1 MLGRFAER
9 THFTD
14 RSLKCICC
22 PEQLCYFQDFRYA
35 KNPGSRSFRLPTAI
49 AMTLLQFD
57 LSVLTIS
64 ILAGVLGSLLGLG
77 GGIIIIPVLTLLF
90 KIDIRYAIGASIV
103 SVIATSSGAA
113 AAYVRERMTNLRVAM
128 VLELA
133 TSTGALTGAYLAG
146 QLAVRWLYV
155 IFGVVMGYSA
165 LMMFRKRHEAATDI
179 PVNAPWADYLRLHS
193 SYYDEAAGREIV
205 YRVARTRVGLGL
217 MYIAGVVSGL
227 LGIGSGALKVPAMDL
242 AMRLPIKVS
251 TATSNFMIGV
261 TAAASAGVYFARG
274 DIDPFVA
281 APVATG
287 VLIGAVLGSRLLGR
301 LQSTT
306 IRIVFVVVL
315 LWVSGQ
321 MLLKGLRG

>member
-1 MLGRFAER
+1 
-9 THFTD
+9 
-14 RSLKCICC
+14 
-22 PEQLCYFQDFRYA
+22 
-35 KNPGSRSFRLPTAI
+35 
-49 AMTLLQFD
+49 MTLPFFD
-57 LSVLTIS
+57 LLVFLTSVVAG
-64 ILAGVLGSLLGLG
+64 ILGALLGLG
-77 GGIIIIPVLTLLF
+77 GGIIVIPALTLLF

-133 TSTGALTGAYLAG
+133 TTSGALTGAYLAG
-146 QLAVRWLYV
+146 ILAGRWLYL
-155 IFGVVMGYSA
+155 IFGLLMGYSS
-165 LMMFRKRHEAATDI
+165 LMMLRKRHE
-179 PVNAPWADYLRLHS
+179 PVGEIMRPAPWADYLRLHG
-193 SYYDEAAGREIV
+193 SYYDEALGKEVA
-205 YRVARTRVGLGL
+205 YRVVSTRIGLGL

-261 TAAASAGVYFARG
+261 TAAASAGVYFMRG

-287 VLIGAVLGSRLLGR
+287 ILVGATLGSRWLSR
-301 LQSTT
+301 MQSSM
-306 IRIVFVVVL
+306 IRAAFVVVL
-315 LWVSGQ
+315 LWVSAQ
-321 MLLKGLRG
+321 MLLKGVRG